1 VWTGEG
7 ETGGVASL
15 PDDLRAPHPARLDP
29 DRPESA
35 AIVAAHEAALASG
48 AGGYLDPSTGL
59 FVMTAQTLWDQG
71 SCCERG
77 CRHCP
82 FLER

>member
-1 VWTGEG
+1 MS
-7 ETGGVASL
+7 AL
-15 PDDLRAPHPARLDP
+15 PESLRAPHPSRLDRSRP
-29 DRPESA
+29 DA
-35 AIVAAHEAALASG
+35 TAILAAHDEALASG
-48 AGGYLDPSTGL
+48 AMGYLDPSTGL

-82 FLER
+82 FLVR